1 MYSTKKDGAF
11 LVRLPP
17 CHVFDVLAVHT
28 HAENIFISHVKWTKR
43 IISVHTH
50 VQQSC
55 LFLCPFKTKHYIK

>member
-1 MYSTKKDGAF
+1 MYSTRKDGGF
-11 LVRLPP
+11 SGPSP

-28 HAENIFISHVKWTKR
+28 HAENIFISHVKSTKR

-55 LFLCPFKTKHYIK
+55 LFSYPFKTKHYIK